1 MLGSPLPRNTEEKLD
16 GTSLVNIELLEK
28 NIKNTSSIN
37 LPSNLKEKMSLI
49 YEFEHNSSNKHFLRS
64 PDLVSALVINPFAL
78 EFENDE
84 IITQTVILLKKIVK
98 NQDTEQAK
106 YLSYISKILRVLS
119 YDDLLKIETQLLP
132 VTDSLSEESVLA
144 VKALFYNLLS
154 TVGTNPSVMMIKQSI
169 QSGMLFGEI
178 AAKPLA
184 AMFRS
189 VKTPTKELLSEL
201 VEFTK
206 TLKRLESESK
216 DLHNI
221 ALGELSHLLHR
232 ACIHPTRS
240 NEEFPVK
247 VYGQFCA
254 QNSELIV
261 RNWFPYLERELRAA
275 LQAEKPNEKAALILL
290 NSLGK
295 LGHRRGLKTL
305 TKIISDSSRTSP
317 MLRSFAVYSLKQT
330 SILNPDMTRQA
341 RLSII
346 F

>member
-1 MLGSPLPRNTEEKLD
+1 MLSTTCILLSAKMEQPVSPSFSKMIRLLSDEEKEIVTKQQIID
-16 GTSLVNIELLEK
+16 LEAH
-28 NIKNTSSIN
+28 I
-37 LPSNLKEKMSLI
+37 LI
-49 YEFEHNSSNKHFLRS
+49 TLGF
-64 PDLVSALVINPFAL
+64 DLNFPNPIHPMERF
-78 EFENDE
+78 
-84 IITQTVILLKKIVK
+84 
-98 NQDTEQAK
+98 
-106 YLSYISKILRVLS
+106 LRVLS